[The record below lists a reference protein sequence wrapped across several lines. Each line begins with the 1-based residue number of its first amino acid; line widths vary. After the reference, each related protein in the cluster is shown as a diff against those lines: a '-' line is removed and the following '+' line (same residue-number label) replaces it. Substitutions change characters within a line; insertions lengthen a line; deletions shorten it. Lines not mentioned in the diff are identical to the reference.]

1 MLHLVVK
8 ISMCSFPFPYVLSI
22 AGHDPCAGAGLTSDI
37 KVFDHHNVYGLS
49 VVTAITIQN
58 DIEFKRVQWVN
69 LDLMIDQINILF
81 KSYPIEVVK
90 IGLIEDFIIL
100 KQLVQHLKNIN
111 QEIKIIWDPILQSS
125 SGFGFHDCNHM
136 DDEVFQHMYLIT
148 PNAKEFDI
156 IKQQVTDIKKT
167 NYLLKGGHLQE
178 NKGTDILW
186 HANKELK
193 IEGKSFNGKSKHG
206 TGCVLSSAIASNLA
220 KGKDLKNSCILA
232 KKYVEEFILSTNEN
246 LGIHQF

>member
-1 MLHLVVK
+1 MH
-8 ISMCSFPFPYVLSI
+8 SFPFPYVLSI

-37 KVFDHHNVYGLS
+37 KTFDHHAVYGLS

-58 DIEFKRVQWVN
+58 DIEFKRVQWVD
-69 LDLMIDQINILF
+69 LDLMIDQINMLF
-81 KSYPIEVVK
+81 KSYLIKVVK
-90 IGLIEDFIIL
+90 IGLIEDFMAL
-100 KQLVQHLKNIN
+100 KQLIQHLKNLN

-125 SGFGFHDCNHM
+125 SGFDFHDCNQM
-136 DDEVFQHMYLIT
+136 DNEVFQDIYLIT
-148 PNAKEFDI
+148 PNAKEFEI
-156 IKQQVTDIKKT
+156 IKQQVTDIKKI

-186 HANKELK
+186 HAGVELT
-193 IEGKSFNGKSKHG
+193 IEGKSFDGKSKHG

-232 KKYVEEFILSTNEN
+232 KKYVEKFILSTDEN